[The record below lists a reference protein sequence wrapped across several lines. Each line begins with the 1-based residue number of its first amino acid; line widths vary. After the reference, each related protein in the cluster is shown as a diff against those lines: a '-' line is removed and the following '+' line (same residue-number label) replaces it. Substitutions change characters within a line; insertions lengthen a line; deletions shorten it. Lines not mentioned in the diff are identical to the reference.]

1 MAADLT
7 LADRIIEWLAKYP
20 PDDDDRIIKLNFKIG
35 DLRAAA
41 VRLRK
46 LDAIEDAAR
55 SAVREIRASHY
66 QDPLV
71 RTLCVVCGAAD
82 GSYPC
87 SALVEADALAD
98 ALGGTE

>member
-1 MAADLT
+1 MAADPT
-7 LADRIIEWLAKYP
+7 LADLLEHDAAQSYFALPLPGY
-20 PDDDDRIIKLNFKIG
+20 DDR
-35 DLRAAA
+35 LRAAA

-46 LDAIEDAAR
+46 LDAIEEAAR
-55 SAVREIRASHY
+55 SAVREIRGTHY
-66 QDPLV
+66 QDPLI

-98 ALGGTE
+98 ALGGD